1 MSKEN
6 DGIVLSEKWGV
17 NPTIPICWYCEK
29 EKNQLVMLGKEGEK
43 VARLLGHED
52 GQMPRATQLP
62 LDFEPCDACKKVG
75 IGFIEITNE
84 EVPEPTGHLW
94 LLKFAAAKSL
104 LNAQTFANA
113 KQVGHVFIL
122 HQTAKENGFYGPDA
136 AKEETNDAPSN
147 P

>member
-17 NPTIPICWYCEK
+17 NPTIPVCWYCEK

-43 VARLLGHED
+43 LARLLGHED

-62 LDFEPCDACKKVG
+62 LDFEPCDECKKVG

-94 LLKFAAAKSL
+94 LLRFASAESL

-122 HQTAKENGFYGPDA
+122 HQTAKEIGFYGPDA
-136 AKEETNDAPSN
+136 AKEETTDAPSN